1 MEYVSVMIK
10 NSKTAVNTI
19 SDSLGHFKFENVTT
33 GKYKIEFSRV
43 NYKKLSKELTL
54 INDTVLSIKLDPDI
68 TFLKEVLVSN
78 KKKL

>member
-1 MEYVSVMIK
+1 MIK

-78 KKKL
+78 KKKLIE